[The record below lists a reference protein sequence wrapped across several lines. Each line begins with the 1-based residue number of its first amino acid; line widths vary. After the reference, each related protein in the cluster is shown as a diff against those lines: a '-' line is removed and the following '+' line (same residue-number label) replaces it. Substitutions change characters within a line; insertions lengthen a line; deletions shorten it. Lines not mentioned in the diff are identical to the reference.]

1 MVAYHPHTDIHHRPF
16 LGSLGRN
23 TRALTWVGVLA
34 GLAMAAITIL
44 YAYGAVAGGVV

>member
-1 MVAYHPHTDIHHRPF
+1 MVAYHPHTDIHHRRPV
-16 LGSLGRN
+16 LTGLMNN

-44 YAYGAVAGGVV
+44 YAYGAVAG

>member
-1 MVAYHPHTDIHHRPF
+1 MVAYHPETHHPRPF
-16 LGSLGRN
+16 LSGLARN

-44 YAYGAVAGGVV
+44 YAYGAMAG